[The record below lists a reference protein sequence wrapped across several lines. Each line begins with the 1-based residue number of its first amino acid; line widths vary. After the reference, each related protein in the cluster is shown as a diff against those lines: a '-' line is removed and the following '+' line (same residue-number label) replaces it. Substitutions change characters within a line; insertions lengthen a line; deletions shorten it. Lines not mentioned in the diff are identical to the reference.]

1 VGGGDPFA
9 ALGLPATASPEQ
21 VKAAYRAAAR
31 RLHPDAGGDDD
42 SFRALIPAARR
53 AQAYASG
60 AEPNPYVAT
69 EDHTVLVAGYDRHA
83 HSPLPPP
90 RLLNRAFFWML
101 PVAGVV
107 FMVAGATGRYFLPV
121 FLGGM
126 ALLAT
131 VGWLVRRR

>member
-1 VGGGDPFA
+1 MASGDPFA
-9 ALGLPATASPEQ
+9 QLGLPATASPGQ

-31 RLHPDAGGDDD
+31 RLHPDAGGDEE
-42 SFRALIPAARR
+42 SFRALTRAAER

-60 AEPNPYVAT
+60 AEPNPYLPT
-69 EDHTVLVAGYDRHA
+69 EDHTVLLAGYDRHA

-90 RLLNRAFFWML
+90 RLLNRTLFWML

-121 FLGGM
+121 FIGGM
-126 ALLAT
+126 AVLAT